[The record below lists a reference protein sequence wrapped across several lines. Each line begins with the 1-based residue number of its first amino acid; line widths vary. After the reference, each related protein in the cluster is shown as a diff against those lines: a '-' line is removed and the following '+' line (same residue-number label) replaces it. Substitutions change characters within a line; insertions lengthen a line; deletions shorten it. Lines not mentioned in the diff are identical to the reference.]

1 MESKVKPF
9 CSSGHLFKCFKVILQ
24 LRFKCSHMSSTV
36 RGRSEETLYESLSY
50 QELHQR
56 SSKGWKE
63 QVGIVMM
70 TLLTMMLVLII
81 SNNIFSVQMLFVC
94 LGLI

>member
-1 MESKVKPF
+1 MN
-9 CSSGHLFKCFKVILQ
+9 SS
-24 LRFKCSHMSSTV
+24 V

-63 QVGIVMM
+63 QAEIVMM
-70 TLLTMMLVLII
+70 MLMVMMMMMMMMMMMVLMIG
-81 SNNIFSVQMLFVC
+81 NNEDDDVDAPRSV
-94 LGLI
+94 

>member
-1 MESKVKPF
+1 MN
-9 CSSGHLFKCFKVILQ
+9 
-24 LRFKCSHMSSTV
+24 STV

-63 QVGIVMM
+63 QAEIVMM
-70 TLLTMMLVLII
+70 MLLLLLLMMMMMMMMIVLMIGNNAMRTMT
-81 SNNIFSVQMLFVC
+81 
-94 LGLI
+94 

>member
-1 MESKVKPF
+1 MN
-9 CSSGHLFKCFKVILQ
+9 
-24 LRFKCSHMSSTV
+24 STV

-63 QVGIVMM
+63 QAEIVMM
-70 TLLTMMLVLII
+70 MLLMMMMMMVLMIG
-81 SNNIFSVQMLFVC
+81 NNEDDDRDAPRSV
-94 LGLI
+94 

>member
-1 MESKVKPF
+1 MK
-9 CSSGHLFKCFKVILQ
+9 
-24 LRFKCSHMSSTV
+24 STV

-63 QVGIVMM
+63 QAEIVMM
-70 TLLTMMLVLII
+70 MLLMMMMMMMVLMIG
-81 SNNIFSVQMLFVC
+81 NNEDDDIDAPRSV
-94 LGLI
+94 

>member
-1 MESKVKPF
+1 MN
-9 CSSGHLFKCFKVILQ
+9 
-24 LRFKCSHMSSTV
+24 STV

-63 QVGIVMM
+63 QAEIVMM
-70 TLLTMMLVLII
+70 MLLLLLLMMMMMMMMIVLMIGNNAIRTMT
-81 SNNIFSVQMLFVC
+81 
-94 LGLI
+94 

>member
-1 MESKVKPF
+1 MN
-9 CSSGHLFKCFKVILQ
+9 
-24 LRFKCSHMSSTV
+24 STV

-63 QVGIVMM
+63 QAEIVMM
-70 TLLTMMLVLII
+70 MLLLLMMMMMMMTMMVLM
-81 SNNIFSVQMLFVC
+81 NGVDGVDAPRSV
-94 LGLI
+94 

>member
-1 MESKVKPF
+1 MN
-9 CSSGHLFKCFKVILQ
+9 
-24 LRFKCSHMSSTV
+24 STV

-63 QVGIVMM
+63 QAEIVMM
-70 TLLTMMLVLII
+70 MLLLLMMTMMMMMDVLMIG
-81 SNNIFSVQMLFVC
+81 NNAMRTMT
-94 LGLI
+94 

>member
-1 MESKVKPF
+1 
-9 CSSGHLFKCFKVILQ
+9 
-24 LRFKCSHMSSTV
+24 MSFTV

-63 QVGIVMM
+63 QAEIVMM
-70 TLLTMMLVLII
+70 MLLMMMMMMVLMIG
-81 SNNIFSVQMLFVC
+81 NNEDDDIDAPRSV
-94 LGLI
+94 

>member
-1 MESKVKPF
+1 MN
-9 CSSGHLFKCFKVILQ
+9 
-24 LRFKCSHMSSTV
+24 STV

-63 QVGIVMM
+63 QAEIVMM
-70 TLLTMMLVLII
+70 MLLLLMMMMMMRRRMMMIVLMIGNNAMRTMT
-81 SNNIFSVQMLFVC
+81 
-94 LGLI
+94 

>member
-1 MESKVKPF
+1 
-9 CSSGHLFKCFKVILQ
+9 
-24 LRFKCSHMSSTV
+24 MSSTV

-70 TLLTMMLVLII
+70 
-81 SNNIFSVQMLFVC
+81 
-94 LGLI
+94 

>member
-1 MESKVKPF
+1 
-9 CSSGHLFKCFKVILQ
+9 
-24 LRFKCSHMSSTV
+24 MSFTV

-63 QVGIVMM
+63 QAEIVMM
-70 TLLTMMLVLII
+70 MMMMVLMIG
-81 SNNIFSVQMLFVC
+81 NNEDDDVDAPRSV
-94 LGLI
+94 

>member
-1 MESKVKPF
+1 MN
-9 CSSGHLFKCFKVILQ
+9 
-24 LRFKCSHMSSTV
+24 STV

-63 QVGIVMM
+63 QAEIVMM
-70 TLLTMMLVLII
+70 MLLLLLMMMMMIVMMMIVLMIGNNAIRTMT
-81 SNNIFSVQMLFVC
+81 
-94 LGLI
+94 

>member
-1 MESKVKPF
+1 MN
-9 CSSGHLFKCFKVILQ
+9 
-24 LRFKCSHMSSTV
+24 STV

-63 QVGIVMM
+63 QAEIVMM
-70 TLLTMMLVLII
+70 MLLMMMMMMVLMIG
-81 SNNIFSVQMLFVC
+81 NNEDDDIDAPRSV
-94 LGLI
+94 